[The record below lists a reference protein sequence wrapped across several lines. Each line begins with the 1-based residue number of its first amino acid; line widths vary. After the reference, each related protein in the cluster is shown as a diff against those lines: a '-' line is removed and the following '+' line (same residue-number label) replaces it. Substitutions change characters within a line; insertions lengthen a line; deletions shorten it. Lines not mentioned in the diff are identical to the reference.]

1 MSEQVNAASTRDP
14 AAERQHALL
23 SRLKLRQLALLRSI
37 DRLRSLGR
45 VAAELQ
51 LSQPAITKALREVED
66 IFGSQLF
73 VRSNRGLVPTA
84 AGDAV
89 LAYTHRWL
97 AELES
102 TARVL
107 TSLETGK
114 GGRMRLGLTQQAPQR
129 LIQAALDHLLHLS
142 PPMAVMTR
150 EGTTDELVSALL
162 ARELDCAIG
171 RSYDGDA
178 PDLVQLAVYRQ
189 EPCLVTGAR
198 QARRLGRATM
208 DWNKLAQLDWIL
220 PPPNT
225 PMRRTYNA
233 IFVGAGVQPPVP
245 MLETTSIR
253 SIEAVL
259 RSEPNA
265 IAIMPRDVVAE
276 LEAAGQWAALPHR
289 LKWDLPPVSFFTTQA
304 LEGQPT
310 VAGMRDAVVE
320 AGLRLQKQ
328 RTASYSAPTTAA
340 RSAPSPSST

>member
-1 MSEQVNAASTRDP
+1 MPERINTVKARDP
-14 AAERQHALL
+14 AAERQHTLL

-37 DRLRSLGR
+37 DRLRSLSR
-45 VAAELQ
+45 VAAELH
-51 LSQPAITKALREVED
+51 LSQPAITKALREIED
-66 IFGSQLF
+66 IFGNQLF
-73 VRSNRGLVPTA
+73 ERSSRGLSPTA
-84 AGDAV
+84 AGEAV
-89 LAYTHRWL
+89 LAYTRRWL

-107 TSLETGK
+107 TSLEAGK
-114 GGRMRLGLTQQAPQR
+114 SGRIRLGLTQQAPQL
-129 LIQAALDHLLHLS
+129 LIQAALDHLLGRS
-142 PPMAVMTR
+142 PPIAVMTR
-150 EGTTDELVSALL
+150 EGTTDELVAALL

-198 QARRLGRATM
+198 HVNRLSRVAL
-208 DWNKLAQLDWIL
+208 DWKELAQLDWIL

-259 RSEPNA
+259 LSEPNS
-265 IAIMPRDVVAE
+265 IAIMPRDIAEE
-276 LEAAGQWAALPHR
+276 LEAAGQWAVLPQR
-289 LKWDLPPVSFFTTQA
+289 LKWDLPPVSFFSTLA
-304 LEGQPT
+304 LEGQAS
-310 VAGMRDAVVE
+310 VASLRDAVAE
-320 AGLRLQKQ
+320 AGRQLQS
-328 RTASYSAPTTAA
+328 RRMASYSAPLVPPGAH
-340 RSAPSPSST
+340 RDH